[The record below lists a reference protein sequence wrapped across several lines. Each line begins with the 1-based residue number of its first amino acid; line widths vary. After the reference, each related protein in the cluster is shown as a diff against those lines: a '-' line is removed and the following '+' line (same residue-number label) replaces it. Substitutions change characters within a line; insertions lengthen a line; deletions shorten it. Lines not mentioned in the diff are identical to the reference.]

1 MKPTY
6 SVCVV
11 SPGDIL
17 CESPEILKKK
27 NRKNKKEAKQQQGEV
42 NNAKIGKLVEITK
55 TLLYK
60 SNTSDIKGN
69 TQEKTITNEKVG
81 AKSILFTDNIMAKD
95 KTTLIQH

>member
-17 CESPEILKKK
+17 CESPEILKK
-27 NRKNKKEAKQQQGEV
+27 KNKKEAKQQQGEV